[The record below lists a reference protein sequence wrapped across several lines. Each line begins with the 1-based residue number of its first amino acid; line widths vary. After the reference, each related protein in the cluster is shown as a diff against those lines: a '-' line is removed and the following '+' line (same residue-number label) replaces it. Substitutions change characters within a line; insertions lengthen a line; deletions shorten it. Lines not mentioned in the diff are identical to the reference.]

1 MEVCCLA
8 DACVE
13 TGNVRSTAGFGELG
27 YLYSAMENKQRIQLE
42 KGTMDYT
49 VWEFDNIRMGHGV
62 MQFEDLVSR
71 PASSKT
77 DVVRLH
83 FGLRGNY
90 SFSYQQLGKTYHL
103 IGGHHNIMYSKEFDM
118 VVENRT
124 LELETF
130 GVQFPRDL
138 FIQFTQNGDDQLKRF
153 SDEIMKGNS
162 VMLSEEWGAVDT
174 NIQQVIQQIIHCN
187 YSDHLKKLFLLSK
200 SIELLVLS
208 AEACKQ
214 AADRKEVFIKNK
226 TDKEKLIA
234 VRDLINDRLHCPPN
248 LSEIAREVG
257 LNEYKLKRGF
267 KEIFNNTV
275 FGYLTERRLQL
286 AYQYLRDTEKTA
298 AEISYELGYASPQHF
313 NNAFSKKFGV
323 TPSAVRK

>member
-1 MEVCCLA
+1 ME
-8 DACVE
+8 D
-13 TGNVRSTAGFGELG
+13 
-27 YLYSAMENKQRIQLE
+27 KQHIQLE

-62 MQFEDLVSR
+62 MKFEDFVSR
-71 PASSKT
+71 PASSRT

-83 FGLRGNY
+83 FGLKGNY
-90 SFSYQQLGKTYHL
+90 SFSYQQLDKTYHL

-130 GVQFPRDL
+130 GVQFPREL

-174 NIQQVIQQIIHCN
+174 HIHQVIQQIIHCN
-187 YSDHLKKLFLLSK
+187 YTDHLKKLFLLSK

-234 VRDLINDRLHCPPN
+234 VRDLINQRLHCPPN
-248 LSEIAREVG
+248 LSEIARTVG

-267 KEIFNNTV
+267 KETFNNTV
-275 FGYLTERRLQL
+275 FGYLTEQRLQL

-298 AEISYELGYASPQHF
+298 AEISYDLGYASPQHF
-313 NNAFSKKFGV
+313 NNAFKKKFGI
-323 TPSAVRK
+323 TPYAVRK

>member
-1 MEVCCLA
+1 ME
-8 DACVE
+8 D
-13 TGNVRSTAGFGELG
+13 
-27 YLYSAMENKQRIQLE
+27 KQHIQLE

-62 MQFEDLVSR
+62 MKFREFVSR

-83 FGLRGNY
+83 FGLKGNY
-90 SFSYQQLGKTYHL
+90 SFSYQQLNKTYHL

-124 LELETF
+124 LDLETF

-174 NIQQVIQQIIHCN
+174 GIHQVIQQIIHCN
-187 YSDHLKKLFLLSK
+187 YADHLKKLFLLSK

-214 AADRKEVFIKNK
+214 AADKKEVFIKNK

-234 VRDLINDRLHCPPN
+234 VRDLINARLHCPPN
-248 LSEIAREVG
+248 LSEIARIVG

-267 KEIFNNTV
+267 KETFSNTV
-275 FGYLTERRLQL
+275 FGYLTEQRLQL
-286 AYQYLRDTEKTA
+286 AYQYLRDTGKTA

-313 NNAFSKKFGV
+313 NNAFKKKFGI
-323 TPSAVRK
+323 TPYAVRK